1 MPLTISGT
9 QIGPWNSQYFGGGYT
24 STAGTWSLALT
35 GYIRSEGGLIIQWGD
50 ATTTNT
56 IGRYSN
62 TYYFPISFPTLC
74 LSVVMSEA
82 SSSGWG
88 TGQQAGNN
96 GGTAT
101 VYAPTVIGASGFSFE
116 AAWMSGYTSYYSA
129 GLGGSWYAV
138 GY

>member
-24 STAGTWSLALT
+24 STAGSWSLALT

-56 IGRYSN
+56 TGRYSN
-62 TYYFPISFPTLC
+62 IQYFPMTFPTVC

-88 TGQQAGNN
+88 TGPQAGNN

-101 VYAPTVIGASGFSFE
+101 VYAPTLIGTTACYFE

-129 GLGGSWYAV
+129 GLGASWYAV